1 MYHIITALTLLLNED
16 VDMAVVHLPF
26 ISSFSIVS
34 HLAVQDSPNQTA
46 IPFAHAQHAFAMRLP

>member
-46 IPFAHAQHAFAMRLP
+46 IPFAYA